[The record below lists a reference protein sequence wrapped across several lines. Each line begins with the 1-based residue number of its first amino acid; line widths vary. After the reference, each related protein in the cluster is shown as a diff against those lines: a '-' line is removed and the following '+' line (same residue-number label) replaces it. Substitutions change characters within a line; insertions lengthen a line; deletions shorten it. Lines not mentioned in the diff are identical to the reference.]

1 MKGGVVMPELKYK
14 RVLLKL
20 SGEAMAGPNGSGV
33 HLETVN
39 QICSQIKEVYELGVQ
54 LGIVVGG
61 GNFWRGRTASQM
73 GMDRGTADYIG
84 MMATVMNSI
93 ILQESLEKMGVVTRV
108 LTALEIKEV
117 AEPYIRRRALRHLEK
132 GRVVIFG
139 GGTGNPFFST
149 DTAAALRAAE
159 MGCEAILK
167 ATKVN
172 GVYDK
177 DPMQDRDAVKFEKL
191 TYLDVIQKGLKVMDS
206 TAATMSMDNDIP
218 IIVFD
223 LGEQGVIK
231 RAVLG
236 ERVGTIVGR

>member
-1 MKGGVVMPELKYK
+1 MPEPKYK

-20 SGEAMAGPNGSGV
+20 SGEALSGPKGTGV
-33 HLETVN
+33 HLETVAA
-39 QICSQIKEVYELGVQ
+39 ICSQIKEVYELGVQ

-61 GNFWRGRTASQM
+61 GNFWRGITASQM
-73 GMDRGTADYIG
+73 GMDRSTADYIG
-84 MMATVMNSI
+84 MMATIMNSV
-93 ILQESLEKMGVVTRV
+93 ILQETLEKMGVATRV

-117 AEPYIRRRALRHLEK
+117 AEPYIRRRAIRHLEK

-167 ATKVN
+167 ATKVA
-172 GVYDK
+172 GIFDK
-177 DPMQDRDAVKFEKL
+177 DPMEDPQAVRFEKL
-191 TYLDVIQKGLKVMDS
+191 TYLDVIKMGLKVMDS

-223 LGEQGVIK
+223 LSEQDAIK
-231 RAVLG
+231 KAVLG
-236 ERVGTIVGR
+236 EKVGTLVGR

>member
-1 MKGGVVMPELKYK
+1 MPELKYK

-20 SGEAMAGPNGSGV
+20 SGEALAGPKGTGV

-39 QICSQIKEVYELGVQ
+39 KICAQIKEVYELGAQ

-61 GNFWRGRTASQM
+61 GNFWRGITASQM
-73 GMDRGTADYIG
+73 GMDRSTADYIG
-84 MMATVMNSI
+84 MMATIMNSV
-93 ILQESLEKMGVVTRV
+93 ILQDSLEKIGVVTRV
-108 LTALEIKEV
+108 MTALEIKEV
-117 AEPYIRRRALRHLEK
+117 AEPYIRRRAMRHLEK

-167 ATKVN
+167 ATKVD
-172 GVYDK
+172 GIYDK
-177 DPMQDRDAVKFEKL
+177 DPMLNPGAVKFDKL
-191 TYLDVIQKGLKVMDS
+191 TYLDVIQKELKVMDS

-223 LGEQGVIK
+223 LAEEGIISKVILGEQ
-231 RAVLG
+231 
-236 ERVGTIVGR
+236 VGTIVGR

>member
-1 MKGGVVMPELKYK
+1 MPELKY
-14 RVLLKL
+14 RRIMLKV
-20 SGEAMAGPNGSGV
+20 SGEALAGPKGTGV

-39 QICSQIKEVYELGVQ
+39 KICLQIKDVYDLGVQ

-61 GNFWRGRTASQM
+61 GNFWRGITASQM
-73 GMDRGTADYIG
+73 GMDRSTADYIG
-84 MMATVMNSI
+84 MMATIMNSI
-93 ILQESLEKMGVVTRV
+93 ILQDTLEKVGVVTRV
-108 LTALEIKEV
+108 MTALEIKEV

-139 GGTGNPFFST
+139 GGTGNPYFST
-149 DTAAALRAAE
+149 DTTAALRAAE

-167 ATKVN
+167 ATKVD
-172 GVYDK
+172 GIYDK
-177 DPMQDRDAVKFEKL
+177 DPVKSPEAIKFDKL

-223 LGEQGVIK
+223 LSVPDIIK
-231 RAVLG
+231 RVVLG
-236 ERVGTIVGR
+236 EHVGTVVGR

>member
-1 MKGGVVMPELKYK
+1 MPELKYK

-20 SGEAMAGPNGSGV
+20 SGEALAGPKGTGV

-39 QICSQIKEVYELGVQ
+39 RICAQIKEVYELGAQ

-61 GNFWRGRTASQM
+61 GNFWRGITASQM
-73 GMDRGTADYIG
+73 GMDRSTADYIG
-84 MMATVMNSI
+84 MMATIMNSV
-93 ILQESLEKMGVVTRV
+93 ILQDSLEKIGVVTRV
-108 LTALEIKEV
+108 MTALEIKEV
-117 AEPYIRRRALRHLEK
+117 AEPYIRRRAMRHLEK

-167 ATKVN
+167 ATKVD
-172 GVYDK
+172 GIYDK
-177 DPMQDRDAVKFEKL
+177 DPMLNPGAVKFDKL
-191 TYLDVIQKGLKVMDS
+191 TYLDVIQKELKVMDS

-223 LGEQGVIK
+223 LAEEGIISKVILGEQ
-231 RAVLG
+231 
-236 ERVGTIVGR
+236 VGTIVGR

>member
-1 MKGGVVMPELKYK
+1 MPELKY
-14 RVLLKL
+14 RRIMLKV
-20 SGEAMAGPNGSGV
+20 SGEALSGPKGTGV

-39 QICSQIKEVYELGVQ
+39 KICLQIKDVYDLGVQ

-61 GNFWRGRTASQM
+61 GNFWRGITASQM
-73 GMDRGTADYIG
+73 GMDRSTADYIG
-84 MMATVMNSI
+84 MMATIMNSI
-93 ILQESLEKMGVVTRV
+93 ILQDTLEKVGVVTRV
-108 LTALEIKEV
+108 MTALEIKEV

-139 GGTGNPFFST
+139 GGTGNPYFST
-149 DTAAALRAAE
+149 DTTAALRAAE

-167 ATKVN
+167 ATKVD
-172 GVYDK
+172 GIYDK
-177 DPMQDRDAVKFEKL
+177 DPVKSPEAIKFDKL

-223 LGEQGVIK
+223 LSVPDIIK
-231 RAVLG
+231 RVVLG
-236 ERVGTIVGR
+236 EHVGTVVGR